1 MLVPE
6 VIAAKKTNCIH
17 MQVPNIFH
25 RISIQILKT
34 IPSQQ
39 DVIPN
44 LIVVQSLVDQ
54 QEMHQRMQYVVFG
67 NRKRSKLVQR

>member
-1 MLVPE
+1 
-6 VIAAKKTNCIH
+6 

-54 QEMHQRMQYVVFG
+54 QEMHQWCSMQC
-67 NRKRSKLVQR
+67 LVIVNGVN